1 MKEIKDMDNT
11 INDFKKWQEDTLR
24 KAIYWGKKLTE
35 EALKQKT
42 YSDAMNFLDEDLLGI
57 HSSESPLIREV
68 YMLVRTMIGDA
79 KKVVIRK
86 ALETEVK
93 HD

>member
-1 MKEIKDMDNT
+1 MST
-11 INDFKKWQEDTLR
+11 IEDFKKWQEDTLR
-24 KAIYWGKKLTE
+24 KAMYWESKFTE

-57 HSSESPLIREV
+57 HSSESSLIREV
-68 YMLVRTMIGDA
+68 YMLVSTMIGDA

>member
-24 KAIYWGKKLTE
+24 KAIYWEKKLTE

-68 YMLVRTMIGDA
+68 YMLASTMTSDA
-79 KKVVIRK
+79 KKAITMNSIGDRG
-86 ALETEVK
+86 
-93 HD
+93 